1 MVFFGS
7 SKAVQS
13 RINEAVKIIEKLST
27 GDYSVAIDTSGNDV
41 VAPLMQALKASLIT
55 QERRSSEGRRETD
68 ANVELNAYLA
78 LTNAYLE
85 RIAHGE
91 IPEKINQEL
100 KGDFGVLK
108 NNINAIIDM
117 FSGTKHVAS
126 ENQRVKAALD
136 NVTTNVMIADNDR
149 NIAYMNQSVSD
160 MLVNAEND
168 LRKALPSFN
177 ASKLL
182 GSSIDQFHKNPAHQ
196 KNLLATFT
204 STFRTQIKVGART
217 FSLIANPI
225 ITAQGERLGS
235 VVEWRDRTNEVAAE
249 EKVNTLVEAAIA
261 GDLSQRIA
269 LDGMVGFTHD
279 IAAKINEMV
288 EAIASPVSVIA
299 NYLSHIAKGNMP
311 PEIKDD
317 FKGEFDDLKNSMNVT
332 IGNLKDFIANMKH
345 MSSEHDNGDIDVQ
358 IDTHKFQGDYKAMAQ
373 GVNNMVNGHIAV
385 NKKAMACIKEFGEGN
400 FDAPMEQ
407 LPGKKAFIN
416 DIIET
421 VRMRLKALIADTS
434 LLAEAALDGR
444 IQTRA
449 DANKHKGDFRKI
461 VEGINATLET
471 IVTPIITVKSAVDS
485 ISTAAKEISAGNA
498 DLSHRTEQQAASLE
512 ETASS
517 MVQQVVETM
526 TSINDSSRKIVD
538 IISVID
544 GIALQT
550 NILALNAAVEAAR
563 AGEQGR
569 GFAVVASEVRN
580 LAQRSAAAAKEI
592 KGLIGDSVDKVED
605 GSKLVG
611 EAGKTMSEI
620 VTSVKRVADII
631 AEIATASTEQS
642 SGIDQVNHAVS
653 QMDDVTQQNAALV
666 EQAAAAAESLEEQA
680 QTLSETVAQ
689 FRLDSEIRSPIKRNT
704 AQHLPKA
711 QAKQAV
717 IQTSHSSKPIEPNN
731 DEWLEF

>member
-7 SKAVQS
+7 NKSVQS
-13 RINEAVKIIEKLST
+13 RINDAVKIIEQMST

-41 VAPLMQALKASLIT
+41 VAPLMRALKTSLIT

-85 RIAHGE
+85 RIAQGE
-91 IPEKINQEL
+91 IPEKITQEL

-108 NNINAIIDM
+108 NNINATIDSM
-117 FSGTKHVAS
+117 SGLI
-126 ENQRVKAALD
+126 EQL
-136 NVTTNVMIADNDR
+136 
-149 NIAYMNQSVSD
+149 
-160 MLVNAEND
+160 
-168 LRKALPSFN
+168 
-177 ASKLL
+177 
-182 GSSIDQFHKNPAHQ
+182 SS
-196 KNLLATFT
+196 
-204 STFRTQIKVGART
+204 
-217 FSLIANPI
+217 
-225 ITAQGERLGS
+225 
-235 VVEWRDRTNEVAAE
+235 
-249 EKVNTLVEAAIA
+249 
-261 GDLSQRIA
+261 
-269 LDGMVGFTHD
+269 
-279 IAAKINEMV
+279 
-288 EAIASPVSVIA
+288 
-299 NYLSHIAKGNMP
+299 
-311 PEIKDD
+311 
-317 FKGEFDDLKNSMNVT
+317 
-332 IGNLKDFIANMKH
+332 
-345 MSSEHDNGDIDVQ
+345 MSSSHEKGDIDAV
-358 IDTHKFQGDYKAMAQ
+358 IDTENFQGAYKLMAESI
-373 GVNNMVNGHIAV
+373 NNMVGNHIATK
-385 NKKAMACIKEFGEGN
+385 KKAMACVKAFGEGN

-416 DIIET
+416 DTIEQVRNNLKNFIAEMNRMSIEHEKGDIDVVMDSGKFQGDYKIMAEGVNKMVGDHIATKKKALACVDEFSKGNFDAPLEQFPGKKAFINKIVERLRGNLKGFIESVNYVSAEHERGDIDVMIDIGRFQGAYKTMAEGVNDMVVGHIAVYKKAMACIKEFGEGNFDAPLEKFPGKKAFINDIGET
-421 VRMRLKALIADTS
+421 VRAHLKALIADTS

-444 IQTRA
+444 IQIRA
-449 DANKHKGDFRKI
+449 DADKHKGDFRKI

-471 IVTPIITVKSAVDS
+471 IVSPIITVKSAVDS

-517 MVQQVVETM
+517 MEELASTVKQNADNARQATQMALSASDVAVKGGTMVQQVVETM
-526 TSINDSSRKIVD
+526 SSINESSRKIVD

-611 EAGKTMSEI
+611 EAGKTMGEI

-680 QTLSETVAQ
+680 QTLSDTVAQ
-689 FRLDSEIRSPIKRNT
+689 FRLDSEIRSPVKRHT

-717 IQTSHSSKPIEPNN
+717 IPTSHSSKPIEPNN